1 MRGDTGLVVRHHR
14 PDRRSAVRPGLSGW
28 TVVIHDVHLFRV
40 KASAEP
46 HGPWDL
52 YEHVTT
58 VSGDEAFR
66 PLADSGCA
74 MAGR

>member
-1 MRGDTGLVVRHHR
+1 
-14 PDRRSAVRPGLSGW
+14 LSGW